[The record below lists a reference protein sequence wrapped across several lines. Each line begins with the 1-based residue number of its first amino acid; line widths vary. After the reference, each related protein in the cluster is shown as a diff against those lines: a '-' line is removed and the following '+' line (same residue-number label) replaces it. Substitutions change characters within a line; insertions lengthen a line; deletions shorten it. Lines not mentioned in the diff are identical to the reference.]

1 MRPWVHAACGRAVL
15 GEVEAK
21 AAAGRARCMVWGY
34 AHAVWCGFP
43 RGQHKA
49 HGQKKLQGKEGG
61 GGGAAKGSSPLLGG
75 YASRE
80 ALVYRRGQ
88 WDLSMKGALSMAKR
102 TGSLVRGRRH
112 KQSEVRGKKCCR
124 CRGQGAKG
132 QGEQPGGCVQNNQS
146 EFMRAIV
153 LCRATA
159 GRLLREE
166 GGLATQTGGR
176 PVTAAGHLSRGSLP
190 SGLSPPAA
198 GRAGCRK
205 WTCVPA
211 P

>member
-1 MRPWVHAACGRAVL
+1 M
-15 GEVEAK
+15 
-21 AAAGRARCMVWGY
+21 
-34 AHAVWCGFP
+34 
-43 RGQHKA
+43 
-49 HGQKKLQGKEGG
+49 
-61 GGGAAKGSSPLLGG
+61 
-75 YASRE
+75 
-80 ALVYRRGQ
+80 YRRGQ

-190 SGLSPPAA
+190 SGLSLQGAGGRQRHLSTVAAQVPGASQLRSIKDHTAPHSMPQHSTARCSPAWHSTA
-198 GRAGCRK
+198 
-205 WTCVPA
+205 
-211 P
+211 